1 MILHSY
7 KGSSDGAR
15 RSALNK
21 ELISCM
27 PDGVKT
33 TYEGFLRKVKKAG
46 KMQTS
51 CSSGPAEGGGGGDSR
66 TKGIPLFQVSK
77 RVGVSGLVEVCY
89 RVGKSVISVAKG
101 TKC

>member
-1 MILHSY
+1 
-7 KGSSDGAR
+7 
-15 RSALNK
+15 
-21 ELISCM
+21 M

-66 TKGIPLFQVSK
+66 PKGIPLFQV
-77 RVGVSGLVEVCY
+77 Y
-89 RVGKSVISVAKG
+89 
-101 TKC
+101 

>member
-1 MILHSY
+1 M
-7 KGSSDGAR
+7 
-15 RSALNK
+15 NK

-51 CSSGPAEGGGGGDSR
+51 CSSGPAEGGGGEGAGRLSPERD
-66 TKGIPLFQVSK
+66 TF
-77 RVGVSGLVEVCY
+77 VSGIL
-89 RVGKSVISVAKG
+89 KG
-101 TKC
+101 RSYWTS

>member
-1 MILHSY
+1 M
-7 KGSSDGAR
+7 
-15 RSALNK
+15 NK

-46 KMQTS
+46 KRQTY
-51 CSSGPAEGGGGGDSR
+51 CGNGPAGGGGGGDSR
-66 TKGIPLFQVSK
+66 PKGIPLFQVYK

-101 TKC
+101 TKCLQMQVMVVKKIVTTF

>member
-1 MILHSY
+1 
-7 KGSSDGAR
+7 
-15 RSALNK
+15 
-21 ELISCM
+21 M

-46 KMQTS
+46 KRQTY
-51 CSSGPAEGGGGGDSR
+51 CGSGPAGGGGGKLSPER
-66 TKGIPLFQVSK
+66 VPLFQVYK

-101 TKC
+101 TKCLQMLFMVVKKIVTTF